1 MIELKYSKELMLMNN
16 LPLLALS
23 EHEFRFEPE
32 AWNGCRDLMQK
43 AMINVSF
50 VSGKRNDYGIQFL
63 FMNKVEAIEN
73 IIKHK
78 YLLSM

>member
-32 AWNGCRDLMQK
+32 A
-43 AMINVSF
+43 
-50 VSGKRNDYGIQFL
+50 
-63 FMNKVEAIEN
+63 
-73 IIKHK
+73 
-78 YLLSM
+78 